1 MGSSKK
7 YNRLILSLA
16 VIVILAFAQN
26 ARGSDL
32 KPSEINTIRNVSEEK
47 QIHHNRGEAEDHY
60 VIVYYFHGKFRCHT
74 CKRIEQLTR
83 KAVRE
88 FFEDEMGT
96 GEVKLK
102 IINVE
107 EKENRHFT
115 KNYKLFTR
123 SVVISDIVNG
133 KEKQWKNLQKVWEL
147 IYDEKAFKEYIR
159 SEVKAYF
166 S

>member
-7 YNRLILSLA
+7 CNRLILSLA
-16 VIVILAFAQN
+16 VILVLAFARN
-26 ARGSDL
+26 ACGSEI
-32 KPSEINTIRNVSEEK
+32 KPSEIDTKSNSSEGEK
-47 QIHHNRGEAEDHY
+47 SYQNIGEAEDHY

-102 IINVE
+102 IINVD
-107 EKENRHFT
+107 EKENRHFARD
-115 KNYKLFTR
+115 YKLFTK
-123 SVVISDIVNG
+123 SVIISDIVNG

-147 IYDEKAFKEYIR
+147 MHNEKAFKEYIH